1 MDCVKIRNIEAI
13 CLVCV
18 GVINHIILSL
28 PNAILSSTGSA
39 ASLNITFIVLIG
51 LLLGYFVSKVFQ
63 KFPGCDILD
72 ITQSL
77 GGNGLKKLLGIAYI
91 VFFIFSSSLI
101 IRTFAENLKIQYFA
115 TTPLYII
122 ILAFLIIT
130 GFANFLGSK
139 AIIRCNSI
147 VTPIMII
154 SLLIAFLSVAPEFVW
169 QRFFPILGYGWSDT
183 FLNGCSNLF
192 TLSGLCIL
200 FFLPPFLEK
209 ESHIQ
214 KVSLLS
220 IVIAGILLILSVTSL
235 LLSLPFIT
243 STDELSPMFLL
254 IRNAEWGQV
263 FQRPESLFVLIWCL
277 SILSYLSVVTMLAHH
292 VFKKISGVEKQK
304 LSVSILLLLVFLFAM
319 LPDNF
324 AEIYFAHY
332 AIYRYVSIGFVIILQ
347 PLICLL
353 AYLKQKRKSV
363 TSARKE

>member
-39 ASLNITFIVLIG
+39 APINITFIVLIG
-51 LLLGYFVSKVFQ
+51 LLLGYLVSKVFQ
-63 KFPGCDILD
+63 QFPGSDILD
-72 ITQSL
+72 ITQFL
-77 GGNGLKKLLGIAYI
+77 GGKWLKRGLGIAYI

-130 GFANFLGSK
+130 GFANFLGAK

-154 SLLIAFLSVAPEFVW
+154 SLLIAFLSVAPDFVW
-169 QRFFPILGYGWSDT
+169 QRFFPILGYGFSHT
-183 FLNGCSNLF
+183 FLYGCSNLF
-192 TLSGLCIL
+192 TLSGLSIL
-200 FFLPPFLEK
+200 FFLPPYLEK
-209 ESHIQ
+209 ESNIP
-214 KVSLLS
+214 KVTVLS
-220 IVIAGILLILSVTSL
+220 ILITGIMLILSITSL
-235 LLSLPFIT
+235 LLSLPFII

-277 SILSYLSVVTMLAHH
+277 SVLAYLSVVTMFTHH
-292 VFKKISGVEKQK
+292 VFKKISGVDSQK
-304 LSVSILLLLVFLFAM
+304 IAVCVLLLFVFLFAM

-332 AIYRYVSIGFVIILQ
+332 EIYRYVAIGFVIILQ
-347 PLICLL
+347 PLICVL
-353 AYLKQKRKSV
+353 AYIKQKRKSSTFV
-363 TSARKE
+363 RKE